1 MTSDRKDLD
10 GTIDVIAVD
19 TWSVS
24 RKRRRI
30 EKPIRQGQPD
40 DAFMNNVKHVR
51 KQDGYIPDV
60 YNGFLEVMKQF
71 RSHAIDRQEV
81 IQGVSRLFSHLRV
94 SRLFSGRFL
103 ITDFNTFL
111 PPGSEVEVN
120 GRVVTISEPNRITK
134 FCIENVKA
142 NEIIQATRPP
152 KQFLDILARYAPDI
166 LPLYTGNPN
175 DSGTTVR
182 I

>member
-1 MTSDRKDLD
+1 
-10 GTIDVIAVD
+10 
-19 TWSVS
+19 
-24 RKRRRI
+24 
-30 EKPIRQGQPD
+30 PIRQGQPD

-94 SRLFSGRFL
+94 SRLFGGRFL

-120 GRVVTISEPNRITK
+120 GRVGRRFVFLLSVLNL
-134 FCIENVKA
+134 ENVKA

-175 DSGTTVR
+175 DSGTT
-182 I
+182 